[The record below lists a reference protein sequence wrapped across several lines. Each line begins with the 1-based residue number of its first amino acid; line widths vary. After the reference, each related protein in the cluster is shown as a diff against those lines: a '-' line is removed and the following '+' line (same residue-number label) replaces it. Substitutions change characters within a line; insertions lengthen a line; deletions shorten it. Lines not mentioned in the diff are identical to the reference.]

1 MTKGNL
7 ITNYMFE
14 ITEMDALP
22 LVFNE
27 KHWAAVID
35 RVTVHE
41 DERLVF
47 KLRNGM
53 ETTERL

>member
-1 MTKGNL
+1 
-7 ITNYMFE
+7 MFE